1 MSHSPLLLITG
12 GAGGVATALRPELR
26 AAGLRLRLFDRA
38 PVPAPVAGQEEA
50 VLGSLA
56 DGTALAAAMQGAQ
69 GVLHLAG
76 CTTDAGWE
84 SQVADSML
92 GSIQLF
98 EAARA
103 AGVPRVIYASSNHVV
118 GMYPRARRITE
129 QALPRPDSRYGVA
142 KAFGESLGAFFAD
155 KYGLGVLCIRIGNVA
170 DRPVDRRRLSI
181 WISPRDLAQLVL
193 IGLRHPALGF
203 RVVYGVSG
211 NARSFY
217 EATEA
222 HALGYRPAD
231 EAEPHAARILAE
243 DPPPAGPAD
252 AGEVAQGGSF
262 AAAEFV
268 GDPARLLR

>member
-1 MSHSPLLLITG
+1 MNPLLLITG
-12 GAGGVATALRPELR
+12 GAGGVARALRPELR
-26 AAGLRLRLFDRA
+26 AAGLRLRLFDRV
-38 PVPAPVAGQEEA
+38 PVPDPLAGEE
-50 VLGSLA
+50 VVVGSLA
-56 DGTALAAAMQGAQ
+56 DTALLEGAMQGVQ

-76 CTTDAGWE
+76 CTSDAGWE
-84 SQVADSML
+84 AQVADSML

-118 GMYPRARRITE
+118 GMYPRSRRIAE

-155 KYGLGVLCIRIGNVA
+155 KYGLGVLCIRIGNVG
-170 DRPVDRRRLSI
+170 DVPVDRRRLSI

-193 IGLRHPALGF
+193 IGLHHAELGF
-203 RVVYGVSG
+203 RVVYGVSD

-222 HALGYRPAD
+222 RALGYRPAD
-231 EAEPHAARILAE
+231 QAEPHAARILAE

-262 AAAEFV
+262 ALAEFV